1 VHARAEAIGRV
12 GGVRT
17 VLVGPAPR
25 LALSVAGSG
34 PLVVCLHGIGGHRQH
49 WDDQLRA
56 FAAHFT
62 VAAWDARG
70 YGDSD
75 DYDGPLAFADFS
87 ADLLRVLDRF
97 GAARAHLV
105 GLSLG
110 GRIARDFALRHPA
123 RVATLV
129 LANTTA
135 GFDTLTAEEV
145 EAFIRGRRG
154 PLESGHALAELA
166 PELARGLMS
175 PAAVPG
181 AQARLLA
188 ALSALRKESYLKTIE
203 ASTREDRGA
212 RIEAIAA
219 PTLVVTSDEDRLYPA
234 ALAEAMAR
242 RIPGARLALIRGA
255 GHLSNLEQPGAF
267 DAMVLPFLLEHRSRA
282 SIPRPP
288 EA

>member
-1 VHARAEAIGRV
+1 VK
-12 GGVRT
+12 T

-25 LALSVAGSG
+25 IALSVAGAG

-56 FAAHFT
+56 FSEHFT
-62 VAAWDARG
+62 AAAWDARG

-87 ADLLRVLDRF
+87 ADLARVLDGF
-97 GAARAHLV
+97 GAERAHLV

-110 GRIARDFALRHPA
+110 GRIARDFALRHPR

-135 GFDTLTAEEV
+135 GFDTLTPAQV
-145 EAFIRGRRG
+145 EAFIRSRRV
-154 PLESGHALAELA
+154 PLESGRTPRELA
-166 PELARGLMS
+166 PELAQNLMS

-181 AQARLLA
+181 AHARLIASMA
-188 ALSALRKESYLKTIE
+188 ALRTDSYLKTIE

-212 RIEAIAA
+212 RIEAITA

-234 ALAEAMAR
+234 ALAEDMAR
-242 RIPGARLALIRGA
+242 RIPGARLAVVRGA
-255 GHLSNLEQPGAF
+255 GHLSNLEQPEAF
-267 DAMVLPFLLEHRSRA
+267 NAAVLPFLLEHRDRA
-282 SIPRPP
+282 SAARPP
-288 EA
+288 KE

>member
-1 VHARAEAIGRV
+1 MN
-12 GGVRT
+12 T

-25 LALSVAGSG
+25 LALSVPGHG
-34 PLVVCLHGIGGHRQH
+34 PLVVFLHGIGGHRQH
-49 WDDQLRA
+49 WDDQLHV
-56 FAAHFT
+56 FGAHFT
-62 VAAWDARG
+62 AAAWDARG

-87 ADLLRVLDRF
+87 ADLARVLDGF
-97 GAARAHLV
+97 GAERAHLV

-135 GFDTLTAEEV
+135 GFDTLTPDQI
-145 EAFIRGRRG
+145 EAFIRSRRV
-154 PLESGHALAELA
+154 PLESGRTPRELA
-166 PELARGLMS
+166 PQLAQNLIS

-181 AQARLLA
+181 AYPRLLA
-188 ALSALRKESYLKTIE
+188 SMAALRKDSYLKTIE

-212 RIEAIAA
+212 RIEAIRA

-234 ALAEAMAR
+234 ALAEDMAR
-242 RIPGARLALIRGA
+242 RIPGARLAIVRGA
-255 GHLSNLEQPGAF
+255 GHLSNLEQPEAF
-267 DAMVLPFLLEHRSRA
+267 NAAVLPFLLEHRDRA
-282 SIPRPP
+282 SAARPP
-288 EA
+288 KQ

>member
-1 VHARAEAIGRV
+1 MK
-12 GGVRT
+12 T

-25 LALSVAGSG
+25 IALSVAGAG

-56 FAAHFT
+56 FSEHFT
-62 VAAWDARG
+62 AAAWDARG

-87 ADLLRVLDRF
+87 ADLARVLDGF
-97 GAARAHLV
+97 GAERAHLV

-110 GRIARDFALRHPA
+110 GRIARDFALRHPT

-135 GFDTLTAEEV
+135 GFDSLTPDQV
-145 EAFIRGRRG
+145 EAFIRSRRV
-154 PLESGHALAELA
+154 PLESGRTLRELA
-166 PELARGLMS
+166 PGLAQNLMS

-181 AQARLLA
+181 AYPRLLA
-188 ALSALRKESYLKTIE
+188 SMAALRKDSYLKTIE

-212 RIEAIAA
+212 RIEAIRA

-234 ALAEAMAR
+234 ALAEDMAR
-242 RIPGARLALIRGA
+242 RIPGARLAIVRGA
-255 GHLSNLEQPGAF
+255 GHLSNLEQPEAF
-267 DAMVLPFLLEHRSRA
+267 NAAVLPFLLEHRDRA
-282 SIPRPP
+282 PPARPP
-288 EA
+288 KQ